1 MGRVLPVLRATH
13 YHGHPA
19 RVAINPAAAI
29 EKINWTGIVGM
40 IIFTPSQRRDD

>member
-1 MGRVLPVLRATH
+1 MGRRLPILRATH

-19 RVAINPAAAI
+19 RVAIACTRPI
-29 EKINWTGIVGM
+29 EKYNWTGFVGV